1 VIEQTPSAPAPSP
14 GFNRTLGVSLAIL
27 LTLAVLRVAMGWL
40 VVPLDLVAPLSN
52 LISILFVA
60 GPIFALYSAARFPWK
75 PLTALLLLVLGLSV
89 WGGGYV
95 LAGKIHQPILS
106 TSLFALSQSGVIM
119 WCFAVGSLLAM
130 ILKDKNLLLP
140 MAIFLALFDMW
151 LVFAPEGFVQ
161 HSIVADSGK
170 ALAIMGYHVPALPS
184 APAGGRAADLLYV
197 GPADYLFISMFFAA
211 LFRFK
216 MRTRATLY
224 AIVPV
229 LAAYL
234 LVALIF
240 TDVQIWRIR
249 LGALPAL
256 LPIGMT
262 VLIMNRKEF
271 NLNRDE
277 RITTIFIAVVGTIVA
292 AWRISL
298 PGPPPVIE
306 HIGPP
311 QPDQPS
317 NSAPGRGPQTPPGQT
332 WIAAPDRSPWAPRI
346 APGNTRDLL

>member
-1 VIEQTPSAPAPSP
+1 MTDATPLAPAPSP
-14 GFNRTLGVSLAIL
+14 GFNRTLGISLAIL
-27 LTLAVLRVAMGWL
+27 LVLAVIRVAIAWV
-40 VVPLDLVAPLSN
+40 VVPIDAVAPLSN
-52 LISILFVA
+52 IVSVVFVA
-60 GPIFALYSAARFPWK
+60 GPIFALYAAAKYPWK
-75 PLTALLLLVLGLSV
+75 TASALLLLVAGLGV
-89 WGGGYV
+89 WGGGYFLSRV
-95 LAGKIHQPILS
+95 VHQPVVSSCI
-106 TSLFALSQSGVIM
+106 FALSQCGLIM
-119 WCFAVGSLLAM
+119 WCFAVGSLLSM

-170 ALAIMGYHVPALPS
+170 ALAIMGYHGPALPS
-184 APAGGRAADLLYV
+184 APTGGKATDWVYV

-234 LVALIF
+234 LVTLIF
-240 TDVQIWRIR
+240 TDAQIWRIR

-256 LPIGMT
+256 LPIGLT
-262 VLIMNRKEF
+262 VLIVNRKEF
-271 NLNRDE
+271 HLNRDE
-277 RITTIFIAVVGTIVA
+277 KITTIFIAVAGTILA

-311 QPDQPS
+311 PQDPPS
-317 NSAPGRGPQTPPGQT
+317 KSAPGREPRTPPGQT
-332 WIAAPDRSPWAPRI
+332 WIAVPDRSPWVPRTAPE
-346 APGNTRDLL
+346 NTRDLL